1 MGRACSLNGAFR
13 NTLSQFAG
21 RLTEDLLYFF
31 TTSIKKLLGDLTLIK
46 IILDITLKKK
56 IQNNYTYD
64 I

>member
-31 TTSIKKLLGDLTLIK
+31 TTSIQKLLGDLTLIK
-46 IILDITLKKK
+46 IRLDIT
-56 IQNNYTYD
+56 
-64 I
+64 